1 MKREML
7 MEEAVCYFGR
17 KPQTPEMKR
26 AEKTVR
32 QAAALLSFSEW
43 AVDDAARALECQPQT
58 LQTLL
63 SVFGSPEFDDISVL
77 WFADGK
83 FLIYIRESKYGEG
96 DPPF

>member
-7 MEEAVCYFGR
+7 MEEAVCFFGR

-32 QAAALLSFSEW
+32 QAAAVLSFCEW
-43 AVDDAARALECQPQT
+43 SVDDAAAGLECQPQT

-63 SVFGSPEFDDISVL
+63 SVFGSPGFDDISVL
-77 WFADGK
+77 WFPDGK
-83 FLIYIRESKYGEG
+83 FLVYFRDGADDGGE
-96 DPPF
+96 PPF

>member
-32 QAAALLSFSEW
+32 RAAAILSFCEW
-43 AVDDAARALECQPQT
+43 AVDDAAKALECQPQT

-63 SVFGSPEFDDISVL
+63 SVFGSPGFEDIEVW

-83 FLIYIRESKYGEG
+83 FFVYLRDAGDGDG